1 MEIIVPKMPASNI
14 NNLIMIPAY
23 EQAKLVAR
31 REVSPVEL
39 CEAAIERI
47 EKLDHRIGAFI
58 TVASE
63 QALEAARAAE
73 SRAISDNLLGPL
85 DGVPIGIKDMEATA
99 GIRTTVGSRVFEKT
113 IPEFDSVVVERVR
126 TAGMVVV
133 GKTNTPEI
141 AIHMDTVTDNDV
153 RGPCRNPWDL
163 IRTTAGSSGGSAAA
177 IAADMTQIAIG
188 SDGGGSIRIPA
199 SFCGVFGLKPSNGRV
214 PRARGLGKPD
224 PNQFSQ
230 SGPMANDVRDAA
242 LLLQAIS
249 GPHPADPQQ
258 ILRSKPPIFSDGI
271 GENLKELCVGF
282 SSDLGYGAVDPQV
295 LDQVTSG
302 VSTFEKLGAN
312 VEESEI
318 VLESELADSFW
329 KIFGAN
335 AYVQYGH
342 LLAEG
347 TGLLTEGVQEVL
359 SRGREI
365 TGHEYATAL
374 RVVADLR
381 MKIDALFDRFDVF
394 VTPTTSVTAFEP
406 GKRPSEVAGM
416 TVDSA
421 YGVFPF
427 TYIFNMTG
435 HPAASVPCGFVDGLP
450 VGMQIVGRFG
460 DESTVLKASAA
471 FEQAQPWRNLR
482 PSL

>member
-1 MEIIVPKMPASNI
+1 VEIIISNMPASNI
-14 NNLIMIPAY
+14 NDLIMIPAY

-39 CEAAIERI
+39 CEAVIERI

-63 QALEAARAAE
+63 QALEAARASE
-73 SRAISDNLLGPL
+73 SRATSDNLLGPL
-85 DGVPIGIKDMEATA
+85 DGVPVGIKDIEATA
-99 GIRTTVGSRVFEKT
+99 GIRTTVGSCAFEDT
-113 IPEFDSVVVERVR
+113 VPDFDSIVVERVR
-126 TAGMVVV
+126 AAGMIVI

-141 AIHMDTVTDNDV
+141 AIHMGTVTDNDV

-163 IRTTAGSSGGSAAA
+163 TRTTAGSSGGSAAA

-214 PRARGLGKPD
+214 PRARGLGRPD

-230 SGPMANDVRDAA
+230 SGPMANEVRDAA

-258 ILRSKPPIFSDGI
+258 QLRSKPPNFTAGI
-271 GENLKELCVGF
+271 GENLKGLRVGF

-295 LDQVTSG
+295 LDQVVSG
-302 VSTFEKLGAN
+302 LSTFEMLGAN
-312 VEESEI
+312 VEESGI
-318 VLESELADSFW
+318 ILGNDLADSFW

-342 LLAEG
+342 LLTEG
-347 TGLLTEGVQEVL
+347 AGLLTEGVEEVL

-365 TGHEYATAL
+365 AGHEYATAL
-374 RVVADLR
+374 RTVADLR
-381 MKIDALFDRFDVF
+381 MKIDALFERFDIF

-406 GKRPSEVAGM
+406 GQRPSEVAGM

-460 DESTVLKASAA
+460 DERMVLRASAA
-471 FEQAQPWRNLR
+471 FEGARSWRNIR

>member
-1 MEIIVPKMPASNI
+1 MPASNI
-14 NNLIMIPAY
+14 NDLIMIPAY

-39 CEAAIERI
+39 CEAVIERI

-63 QALEAARAAE
+63 QALEAARASE
-73 SRAISDNLLGPL
+73 SRATSDNLLGPL
-85 DGVPIGIKDMEATA
+85 DGVPVGIKDIEATA
-99 GIRTTVGSRVFEKT
+99 GIRTTVGSRAFEDT
-113 IPEFDSVVVERVR
+113 VPDFDSIVVERVR
-126 TAGMVVV
+126 AAGMIVI

-141 AIHMDTVTDNDV
+141 AIHMGTVTDNDV

-163 IRTTAGSSGGSAAA
+163 TRTTAGSSGGSAAA

-214 PRARGLGKPD
+214 PRARGLGRPD

-230 SGPMANDVRDAA
+230 SGPMANEVRDAA

-258 ILRSKPPIFSDGI
+258 QLRSKPPNFTAGI
-271 GENLKELCVGF
+271 GENLKGLRVGF

-295 LDQVTSG
+295 LDQVVSG
-302 VSTFEKLGAN
+302 LSTFEMLGAN
-312 VEESEI
+312 VEESGI
-318 VLESELADSFW
+318 ILGNDLADSFW

-342 LLAEG
+342 LLTEG
-347 TGLLTEGVQEVL
+347 AGLLTEGVEEVL

-365 TGHEYATAL
+365 AGHEYATAL
-374 RVVADLR
+374 RTVADLR
-381 MKIDALFDRFDVF
+381 MKIDALFERFDIF

-406 GKRPSEVAGM
+406 GQRPSEVAGM

-450 VGMQIVGRFG
+450 VGMQIVRRFG
-460 DESTVLKASAA
+460 DERMVLRASAA
-471 FEQAQPWRNLR
+471 FEGARSWRNIRL
-482 PSL
+482 SL

>member
-1 MEIIVPKMPASNI
+1 MPASNI
-14 NNLIMIPAY
+14 NDLIMIPAY

-39 CEAAIERI
+39 CEAVIERI

-63 QALEAARAAE
+63 QALEAARASE
-73 SRAISDNLLGPL
+73 SRATSDNLLGPL
-85 DGVPIGIKDMEATA
+85 DGVPIGIKDIEATA
-99 GIRTTVGSRVFEKT
+99 GIRTTVGSRAFEDT
-113 IPEFDSVVVERVR
+113 VPDFDSIVVERVR
-126 TAGMVVV
+126 AAGMIVI

-141 AIHMDTVTDNDV
+141 AIHMGTVTDNDV

-163 IRTTAGSSGGSAAA
+163 TRTTAGSSGGSAAA

-214 PRARGLGKPD
+214 PRARGLGRPD

-230 SGPMANDVRDAA
+230 SGPMANEVRDAA

-258 ILRSKPPIFSDGI
+258 QLRSKPPNFTAGI
-271 GENLKELCVGF
+271 GENLKGLRVGF

-295 LDQVTSG
+295 LDQVVSG
-302 VSTFEKLGAN
+302 LSTFEMLGAN
-312 VEESEI
+312 VEESGI
-318 VLESELADSFW
+318 ILGNDLADSFW

-342 LLAEG
+342 LLTEG
-347 TGLLTEGVQEVL
+347 AGLLTEGVEEVL

-365 TGHEYATAL
+365 AGHEYATAL
-374 RVVADLR
+374 RTVADLR
-381 MKIDALFDRFDVF
+381 MKIDALFERFDIF

-406 GKRPSEVAGM
+406 GQRPSEVAGM

-460 DESTVLKASAA
+460 DERMVLRASAA
-471 FEQAQPWRNLR
+471 FEGARSWRNIR

>member
-1 MEIIVPKMPASNI
+1 MPASNI
-14 NNLIMIPAY
+14 NDLIMIPAY

-39 CEAAIERI
+39 CEAVIERI

-63 QALEAARAAE
+63 QALEAARASE
-73 SRAISDNLLGPL
+73 SRATSDNLLGPL
-85 DGVPIGIKDMEATA
+85 DGVPVGIKDIEATA
-99 GIRTTVGSRVFEKT
+99 GIRTTVGSRAFEDT
-113 IPEFDSVVVERVR
+113 VPDFDSIVVERVR
-126 TAGMVVV
+126 AAGMIVI

-141 AIHMDTVTDNDV
+141 AIHMGTVTDNDV

-163 IRTTAGSSGGSAAA
+163 TRTTAGSSGGSAAA

-214 PRARGLGKPD
+214 PRARGLGRPD

-230 SGPMANDVRDAA
+230 SGPMANEVRDAA

-258 ILRSKPPIFSDGI
+258 QLRSKPPNFTAGI
-271 GENLKELCVGF
+271 GENLKGLRVGF

-295 LDQVTSG
+295 LDQVVSG
-302 VSTFEKLGAN
+302 LSTFEMLGAN
-312 VEESEI
+312 VEESGI
-318 VLESELADSFW
+318 ILGNDLADSFW

-342 LLAEG
+342 LLTEG
-347 TGLLTEGVQEVL
+347 AGLLTEGVEEVL

-365 TGHEYATAL
+365 AGHEYATAL
-374 RVVADLR
+374 RTVADLR
-381 MKIDALFDRFDVF
+381 MKIDALFERFDIF

-406 GKRPSEVAGM
+406 GQRPSEVAGM

-460 DESTVLKASAA
+460 DERMVLRASAA
-471 FEQAQPWRNLR
+471 FEGARSWRNIR

>member
-1 MEIIVPKMPASNI
+1 MPASNI
-14 NNLIMIPAY
+14 NDLIMIPAY

-39 CEAAIERI
+39 CEAVIERI

-63 QALEAARAAE
+63 QALEAARASE
-73 SRAISDNLLGPL
+73 SRATSDNLLGPL
-85 DGVPIGIKDMEATA
+85 DGVPVGIKDIEATA
-99 GIRTTVGSRVFEKT
+99 GIRTTVGSCAFEDT
-113 IPEFDSVVVERVR
+113 VPDFDSIVVERVR
-126 TAGMVVV
+126 AAGMIVI

-141 AIHMDTVTDNDV
+141 AIHMGTVTDNDV

-163 IRTTAGSSGGSAAA
+163 TRTTAGSSGGSAAA

-214 PRARGLGKPD
+214 PRARGLGRPD

-230 SGPMANDVRDAA
+230 SGPMANEVRDAA

-258 ILRSKPPIFSDGI
+258 QLRSKPPNFTAGI
-271 GENLKELCVGF
+271 GENLKGLRVGF

-295 LDQVTSG
+295 LDQVVSG
-302 VSTFEKLGAN
+302 LSTFEMLGAN
-312 VEESEI
+312 VEESGI
-318 VLESELADSFW
+318 ILGNDLADSFW

-342 LLAEG
+342 LLTEG
-347 TGLLTEGVQEVL
+347 AGLLTEGVEEVL

-365 TGHEYATAL
+365 AGHEYATAL
-374 RVVADLR
+374 RTVADLR
-381 MKIDALFDRFDVF
+381 MKIDALFERFDIF

-406 GKRPSEVAGM
+406 GQRPSEVAGM

-460 DESTVLKASAA
+460 DERMVLRASAA
-471 FEQAQPWRNLR
+471 FEGARSWRNIR